1 MGWDGAGGDGVECGR
16 VGMSKVGWG
25 GGGGVGRKLDSS
37 GISTAGES
45 QFLRQRYSTANG
57 D

>member
-37 GISTAGES
+37 GISTAVES